1 MTKSRTPPPPVL
13 GSKAECGK
21 IKGSMT
27 KRQVAARLRLPPRKG
42 ECGKTEIPMTKKKR
56 GPDRRSPIPT
66 RRTKMRQN
74 RDPNDQ
80 REEILA
86 KVMAHREVLACQGA
100 VAETW
105 RSCGGRKF
113 GPYYRLAWLEDGR
126 QRSIYLGASE
136 ELAQEV
142 RRLLDEFQ
150 SHMRRQ
156 RTWRQQLAQVRKAF
170 REHQRQW
177 RRELRAHGLYA
188 RGLTVRGWRHWR
200 PANSATGAD
209 PPD

>member
-1 MTKSRTPPPPVL
+1 MTKNERGANRPSPV
-13 GSKAECGK
+13 
-21 IKGSMT
+21 
-27 KRQVAARLRLPPRKG
+27 
-42 ECGKTEIPMTKKKR
+42 
-56 GPDRRSPIPT
+56 PT
-66 RRTKMRQN
+66 WRIKMRQN
-74 RDPNDQ
+74 RNPDDQ
-80 REEILA
+80 NQETLA
-86 KVMAHREVLACQGA
+86 RVMAHREVLACQGA

-105 RSCGGRKF
+105 RSYGGRKL

-150 SHMRRQ
+150 SRMGRQ
-156 RTWRQQLAQVRKAF
+156 RTWRQQMAQVRKAF
-170 REHQRQW
+170 RAHQRQW

-200 PANSATGAD
+200 PACSATG
-209 PPD
+209 PES